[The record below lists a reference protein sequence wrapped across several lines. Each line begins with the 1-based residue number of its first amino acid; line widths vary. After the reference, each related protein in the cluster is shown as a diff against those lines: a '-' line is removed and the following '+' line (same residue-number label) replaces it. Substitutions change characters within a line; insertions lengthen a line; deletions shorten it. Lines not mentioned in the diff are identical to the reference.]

1 MKADDLRRRDVDW
14 HFPFLSYLMCK
25 GCARV
30 VDFDQEPAPD
40 GEQGKYRHAALEMGR
55 IRRKWARLRTEF
67 LVPPPSDEDDVVEV
81 PVPPRDAID
90 RLLPPQAALQGVVD
104 DVDLDAG
111 VGDLVQLAVDA
122 AKLVGAVGAVEADE
136 WRNAV
141 LWDSARNAVEAKCFA
156 ELSRRGRI
164 VPGPGFNGR
173 VAKEPA

>member
-1 MKADDLRRRDVDW
+1 M
-14 HFPFLSYLMCK
+14 
-25 GCARV
+25 